1 MEADLLKNVPNIDRK
16 IKSVALPFGHLSAA
30 DTKEEKSQ
38 IFKRRHKLFTELGQ
52 VPLNIQQRDNV
63 WLLEDFLLKRIK
75 TIDDVKKLVLHT
87 RPAYSSGLF
96 KNTLTNQSA
105 KSTFEERLEDM
116 ENYQLQELHTR
127 CLERIEYII
136 QNA

>member
-16 IKSVALPFGHLSAA
+16 NKSVALPFGHLSAA
-30 DTKEEKSQ
+30 DNKEEKSQ
-38 IFKRRHKLFTELGQ
+38 IFKRRNKLFTELGQ

-96 KNTLTNQSA
+96 KNNFTNQLA
-105 KSTFEERLEDM
+105 KGTFEEKVEEM
-116 ENYQLQELHTR
+116 ESH
-127 CLERIEYII
+127 
-136 QNA
+136 